1 MACMS
6 LPRHVPT
13 LDHSY
18 PAPLPLYVSWLA
30 QSTGNSPPNASQVGL
45 SPRGET
51 SARKWPVSSH
61 GHLEAKPTYAGLSV
75 GLGCVPGSVQPD
87 GMSAAAL
94 RSRPAFDDC
103 RVFSGPKHAD
113 PSVGSVVNYHRS
125 LASNRDGKLTI
136 PLEQTAMPLASP
148 LRAVL
153 KPIRLFSDDTVLHP
167 AAPRGD
173 QHLVPRGRAR
183 SSRRA
188 LRRGPDARPHGTY
201 SSPRTGETHPT
212 AQDAHSMPAIAEER
226 RRTIKIAEERAAAQI
241 AAQLSFAAFQQHQRD
256 VHKTERAAAKTLR
269 PSSLAVLPRTPEPD
283 TPRHLSFSSPRSA
296 PITARLESLAT
307 PRRGPSGDLLEPV
320 SPRSASFSPGVPR
333 FNTLK
338 GTYEVCDADG
348 RIVNDERNLEL
359 CTDKRYLA
367 STLTSESDWE

>member
-1 MACMS
+1 MACMN

-61 GHLEAKPTYAGLSV
+61 GHLEAKPTYVGLSV

-87 GMSAAAL
+87 GLSAAAL

-103 RVFSGPKHAD
+103 SVFSGPKHAD

-125 LASNRDGKLTI
+125 LASNRDGKLAI

-167 AAPRGD
+167 AAPRGA
-173 QHLVPRGRAR
+173 HLVPRGRAR

-212 AQDAHSMPAIAEER
+212 LMPAIAEER
-226 RRTIKIAEERAAAQI
+226 RTIKIAEEHAAAQI

-307 PRRGPSGDLLEPV
+307 PRRGPSGDLLEPF

-359 CTDKRYLA
+359 CTDKRYL
-367 STLTSESDWE
+367 TSESDWE

>member
-167 AAPRGD
+167 AAPRGA
-173 QHLVPRGRAR
+173 HLVPRGRAR

-212 AQDAHSMPAIAEER
+212 AHALSMPAIAEER
-226 RRTIKIAEERAAAQI
+226 RGRTIKIAEEHAAAQI

-283 TPRHLSFSSPRSA
+283 TPRHLSLSSPRSA

-307 PRRGPSGDLLEPV
+307 PRRGPSGDLLEPF

>member
-1 MACMS
+1 MACMN

-61 GHLEAKPTYAGLSV
+61 GHLEAKPTYVGLSV

-103 RVFSGPKHAD
+103 SVFSAGPKHAD

-125 LASNRDGKLTI
+125 LPSNRDGKLAI

-153 KPIRLFSDDTVLHP
+153 KPIRLFSDDTVIDHP
-167 AAPRGD
+167 AAPRG
-173 QHLVPRGRAR
+173 HAPRGRR
-183 SSRRA
+183 SSSRRA
-188 LRRGPDARPHGTY
+188 LRRGPDARPHGAY
-201 SSPRTGETHPT
+201 SSPGTGETHPT
-212 AQDAHSMPAIAEER
+212 RMAAIAEE
-226 RRTIKIAEERAAAQI
+226 RRTIKIAEDTAAQS
-241 AAQLSFAAFQQHQRD
+241 AQLSFAAFQQHQRE
-256 VHKTERAAAKTLR
+256 VQKIERAAAKTLR
-269 PSSLAVLPRTPEPD
+269 PSSLAVLPRSPEPE
-283 TPRHLSFSSPRSA
+283 TPRHPSFSSPRATS
-296 PITARLESLAT
+296 ITARLESLAS
-307 PRRGPSGDLLEPV
+307 PRRGPTGDLIEPF

-338 GTYEVCDADG
+338 GTYEACDADG
-348 RIVNDERNLEL
+348 RIVNDERNLQL
-359 CTDKRYLA
+359 CTDKRFLA
-367 STLTSESDWE
+367 STHLASSDWD

>member
-1 MACMS
+1 MACMN

-61 GHLEAKPTYAGLSV
+61 GHLEAKPTYVGLSV

-103 RVFSGPKHAD
+103 SVFSAGPKHAD

-125 LASNRDGKLTI
+125 LPSNRDGKLAI

-153 KPIRLFSDDTVLHP
+153 KPIRLFSDDTVIDHP
-167 AAPRGD
+167 AAPRGRPSWTP
-173 QHLVPRGRAR
+173 LFITPGAPTRAGR
-183 SSRRA
+183 SPSRRVQQPGH
-188 LRRGPDARPHGTY
+188 RRDPPDAHGRDCRGAAHDQDCGGHGR
-201 SSPRTGETHPT
+201 SECT
-212 AQDAHSMPAIAEER
+212 ALICS
-226 RRTIKIAEERAAAQI
+226 
-241 AAQLSFAAFQQHQRD
+241 LSTA
-256 VHKTERAAAKTLR
+256 
-269 PSSLAVLPRTPEPD
+269 
-283 TPRHLSFSSPRSA
+283 SA
-296 PITARLESLAT
+296 
-307 PRRGPSGDLLEPV
+307 
-320 SPRSASFSPGVPR
+320 
-333 FNTLK
+333 
-338 GTYEVCDADG
+338 
-348 RIVNDERNLEL
+348 
-359 CTDKRYLA
+359 
-367 STLTSESDWE
+367 